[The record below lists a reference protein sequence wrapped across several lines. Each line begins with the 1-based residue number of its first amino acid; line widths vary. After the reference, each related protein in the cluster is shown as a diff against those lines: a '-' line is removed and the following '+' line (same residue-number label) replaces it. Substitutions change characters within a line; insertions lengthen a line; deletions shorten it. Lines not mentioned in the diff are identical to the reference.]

1 MENEKQL
8 SSAATI
14 RRAIANRGERP
25 ILRGRLHA
33 NAAWYF
39 GGTGTTLICATGA
52 ITGISF
58 LTLAT
63 IIYVVLLIGMLTVS
77 ALYHRFPWRTEAA
90 VAAWRRADHAMIA
103 LFIAGTYGPV
113 ILAADRTAM
122 AGWLLLACWLL
133 AIGAVILNLVWIT
146 HPRWLGVAVY
156 FALGWI
162 AVFDFG
168 ALASGLSTAV
178 LVLILV
184 GGGVYTAGAIS
195 YALQRP
201 NISDRWF
208 GFHELFHAATIVAA
222 GLHHIAI
229 WLIILNL

>member
-1 MENEKQL
+1 MENEAEL
-8 SSAATI
+8 SSVATI
-14 RRAIANRGERP
+14 RRVIANRGERP

-39 GGTGTTLICATGA
+39 GGTGTALICASAVTSGA
-52 ITGISF
+52 SL

-63 IIYVVLLIGMLTVS
+63 IVYVILLVGMLTVS
-77 ALYHRFPWRTEAA
+77 ALYHRYPWRTDAA

-103 LFIAGTYGPV
+103 LFIAATYGPV
-113 ILAADRTAM
+113 VLAADHTTM
-122 AGWLLLACWLL
+122 AGWLLLACWVL

-146 HPRWLGVAVY
+146 HPRWLGVGVY
-156 FALGWI
+156 FGLGWI
-162 AVFDFG
+162 AVIDIG
-168 ALASGLSTAV
+168 ALISGLSTAV
-178 LVLILV
+178 LTLILL
-184 GGGVYTAGAIS
+184 GGLVYTAGALS
-195 YALQRP
+195 YALKRP